1 MQKEC
6 GVLSH
11 GWAGR
16 KTRPG
21 PEPIFLQACV
31 PALGKCGGGWR
42 QGRGCPVGSNCTGG
56 RVRRKLSVGRGKS
69 ERKETK
75 TDKMGEAEGGGG
87 RGKEGEKVGE
97 RGRGPV

>member
-21 PEPIFLQACV
+21 PGPIFLQACV
-31 PALGKCGGGWR
+31 PALCKCGGGWR
-42 QGRGCPVGSNCTGG
+42 QGRAQLAQTAQGG
-56 RVRRKLSVGRGKS
+56 GVRRKPSVGRGKS

-75 TDKMGEAEGGGG
+75 TDKMGEAGGGGG